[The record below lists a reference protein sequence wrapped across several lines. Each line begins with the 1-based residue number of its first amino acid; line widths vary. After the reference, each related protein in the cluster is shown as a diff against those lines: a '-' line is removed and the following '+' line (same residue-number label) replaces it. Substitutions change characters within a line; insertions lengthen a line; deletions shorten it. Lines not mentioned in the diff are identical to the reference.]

1 MFEGD
6 PIRGR
11 KNEQGSKGERDR
23 RVDRGI
29 NRAAQQRV
37 ISRGEKLNGVVPSK
51 GPYVE
56 ENGTMAVAR
65 PPEMES
71 VKLTEGMER
80 RVTAPGRGGGG
91 NGRGKQGGEGT
102 RGLYDRCPE
111 IKGFRP
117 PSEIKLT
124 NRGNESPVRP
134 LLASALPE
142 QLCYTRRD
150 DPMPDF
156 FTLSPCFPRGGRRR
170 ADSNSEKE
178 RCREVRRALD
188 PTAEGRGRIFVIM
201 ERR

>member
-1 MFEGD
+1 
-6 PIRGR
+6 
-11 KNEQGSKGERDR
+11 
-23 RVDRGI
+23 
-29 NRAAQQRV
+29 
-37 ISRGEKLNGVVPSK
+37 
-51 GPYVE
+51 
-56 ENGTMAVAR
+56 MAVAR

-80 RVTAPGRGGGG
+80 RVTAPEEEETAAASR
-91 NGRGKQGGEGT
+91 GGEGT

-124 NRGNESPVRP
+124 NRGNESLVRP

-188 PTAEGRGRIFVIM
+188 PAAEGRGRIFVIM